1 MTWLFLLHLFSTAM
15 MTGIIW
21 FVQIVHYPL
30 FTEVGSPGFSHFEAQ
45 HRAKTFW
52 VVAPLMLLELGTGLM
67 LLFTRPVWLSSW
79 MTWAGLLCL
88 AALWLSTFFIQVPL
102 HARLDEGHQPEVI
115 QKLVQSN
122 WIRTAIWS
130 LRSLGGF
137 CILFSQ
143 VSTGT

>member
-1 MTWLFLLHLFSTAM
+1 

-30 FTEVGSPGFSHFEAQ
+30 FTEVGSTGFSHFEAQ

-52 VVAPLMLLELGTGLM
+52 VVAPLMLLELGTGLW
-67 LLFTRPVWLSSW
+67 LLFTRPTWLPLW
-79 MTWAGLLCL
+79 AAWAGMLGI
-88 AALWLSTFFIQVPL
+88 AGLWLSTFFIQVPL

-122 WIRTAIWS
+122 WLRTAIWS
-130 LRSLGGF
+130 LRSLGGMYF
-137 CILFSQ
+137 LFLQLS
-143 VSTGT
+143 